1 MIRIIDGS
9 FLAYNNWVLKKIEI
23 QEEISQ
29 SMVYGDYKNYLVAII
44 VPSEDFIK
52 KWCKENNKSESLIE
66 LSTDKNFHNK
76 ISKVID
82 KVNENLSL
90 IEKVRKFIIAKE
102 PFTVENSMMTPTL
115 KIRRFKVIG
124 NYGEELKG
132 LY

>member
-1 MIRIIDGS
+1 
-9 FLAYNNWVLKKIEI
+9 
-23 QEEISQ
+23 
-29 SMVYGDYKNYLVAII
+29 MVYGDYKNYLVAII

>member
-1 MIRIIDGS
+1 MVIEKVVK
-9 FLAYNNWVLKKIEI
+9 LEI
-23 QEEISQ
+23 QEEIAQ

-102 PFTVENSMMTPTL
+102 PFTVENEMMTPTL
-115 KIRRFKVIG
+115 KIRRFQVIG
-124 NYGEELKG
+124 KYGDDLEG
-132 LY
+132 LYN